1 MKAEKPSLCWHLGK
15 VNSSSERPH
24 SDNTG
29 SVPRGILHISPR
41 SHDERV
47 SVPQSTDD
55 FKARRATTSVA
66 AQRQTRSV
74 AASRRPLPL
83 HHYSWWKTPAL
94 DTKAA
99 ARHSAERCM
108 HDKPAASI
116 EGCWGLGEVGAAGQA
131 RPRWSFSPL
140 MEQEEGEVC
149 RHVTKH
155 TVCMISLLR
164 GETQAMLRCRHIDSV
179 LFGNT
184 TCCTIKAFSI

>member
-1 MKAEKPSLCWHLGK
+1 MVAERMKAEKPSLRWHLDK

-29 SVPRGILHISPR
+29 FVPRGILHISPR

-55 FKARRATTSVA
+55 FKACRATTSVA
-66 AQRQTRSV
+66 AQRQARSV
-74 AASRRPLPL
+74 AASRQPLLL
-83 HHYSWWKTPAL
+83 HHYRWWKTPAP

-116 EGCWGLGEVGAAGQA
+116 QGWRGVGGGGGCRGRRGHAG
-131 RPRWSFSPL
+131 
-140 MEQEEGEVC
+140 V
-149 RHVTKH
+149 
-155 TVCMISLLR
+155 SLL
-164 GETQAMLRCRHIDSV
+164 
-179 LFGNT
+179 
-184 TCCTIKAFSI
+184 